1 MQGEFPFLQ
10 ADVSNDRRWYRQRPS
25 LGGVYYYSMALV
37 IMGGLALSTFLTLI
51 LLPTAT
57 TLTED
62 STDWALRMFKK
73 LGVLLRVKK
82 KQEILAD

>member
-1 MQGEFPFLQ
+1 M
-10 ADVSNDRRWYRQRPS
+10 
-25 LGGVYYYSMALV
+25 YYYSMALV
-37 IMGGLALSTFLTLI
+37 IMGGLTLSTFLTLI

-62 STDWALRMFKK
+62 STDWALRMVKK
-73 LGVLLRVKK
+73 LGVLLRLKK